1 MPIDGLTRNPAIVQL
16 DPDVP
21 MWVLDTNVV
30 LDWLVFDDPSMRQAS
45 AWLKSGRVHWL
56 ATDAMRD
63 EALEVAARPVFAKHG
78 EPGDL
83 CARIAA
89 AYREHARMLRP
100 AAAAKLRCADPDDQ
114 LFVDL
119 ALAQAAELLLT
130 RDRALLALAPTA
142 RTQGLSIA
150 RPQDVRWAQPQ
161 AQAFSAG
168 HAFAHARPTAL
179 GPDDHDDTQCDQ
191 RQR

>member
-1 MPIDGLTRNPAIVQL
+1 MTRDAGMAQGPG
-16 DPDVP
+16 DVP
-21 MWVLDTNVV
+21 VWVLDTNVV
-30 LDWLVFDDPSMRQAS
+30 LDWLVFDDPSMQQAS
-45 AWLKSGRVHWL
+45 AWLRSGRALWL

-78 EPGDL
+78 EAGEL

-89 AYREHARMLRP
+89 AYCEHARMLHP

-130 RDRALLALAPTA
+130 RDRALLALAPAA

-150 RPQDVRWAQPQ
+150 RPQDVQWARQPQ
-161 AQAFSAG
+161 TAALSAR
-168 HAFAHARPTAL
+168 HAFADTRPATL
-179 GPDDHDDTQCDQ
+179 GPDDDRGTQYDQ